1 VWEEIGMDELAK
13 PFVDMWTYID
23 RVGGFPG
30 KVFFCIS
37 VIFVVLGAMTWY
49 GNRR

>member
-1 VWEEIGMDELAK
+1 MDEFTRPLI
-13 PFVDMWTYID
+13 DMWNYID

-37 VIFVVLGAMTWY
+37 VIFIVLGGLTWY